1 MNEEEQPQTHGWRPA
16 SVGGESPM
24 GETPWCERKGEL
36 DVDGDLTALGTDA
49 GINDTN
55 PGLNLVMEYSCPFQ
69 SAGFAQPF
77 HNCESLSFASISSK
91 PHPWCFIMTNFSLK
105 TI

>member
-1 MNEEEQPQTHGWRPA
+1 MNEEEQRQTHGRCPSIECSWSETAA
-16 SVGGESPM
+16 SDVCGGRISH
-24 GETPWCERKGEL
+24 GGDSLVRGDLWCERKGDL

-69 SAGFAQPF
+69 SAG
-77 HNCESLSFASISSK
+77 ESRLEGGE
-91 PHPWCFIMTNFSLK
+91 
-105 TI
+105 